1 MSTRAVIYARLSSD
15 PKDVQRSVEEQEAEC
30 RAVCEREGW
39 DVVRVFVDN
48 NRGASRH
55 SRKARPQYA
64 ALREYLTAGS
74 ADVLVMWEGSRAQRD
89 QRDYLSLRDLC
100 ADQGI
105 LYNYSGRTYDLTRT
119 DDRFSTGLDALLAE
133 READVTRDR
142 VLRAVRANAANG
154 RPHGKL
160 LYGYRRV
167 YDDRGTYIE
176 TRTDETR
183 ADVVRDAAKRVTGG
197 ETLYAVAKALNDRQ
211 IAPPRAGTHW
221 RPEQVRRMVMNP
233 GYAAKR
239 VHQGKIT
246 DVAADWPAI
255 LDEAVWAQCVSIL
268 TDPARRTVRDNRA
281 SHLLTGAIRCAH
293 CDSRLFTQKP
303 PRQQKGTIL
312 TCRGKF
318 CAAVREHVVEDFVT
332 QVIIKRMQRPDFLK
346 VWARMRGSEDTGAA
360 ETQAQELRTRLDGFY
375 ALAADGKLSPQSL
388 AAIEGRL
395 LPQIG
400 QADRA
405 AVPVTV
411 PPVLVKLAGP
421 DAETRWAGMPLA
433 EQREAVRWLVEIR
446 LSRAGRGVR
455 TFDKVRLGESRWVG
469 DTRTWAQIWA
479 ENEGELLAG

>member
-74 ADVLVMWEGSRAQRD
+74 ADVLVMWEGSRAQRE
-89 QRDYLSLRDLC
+89 QAVFVSLRDLC
-100 ADQGI
+100 ADRGI
-105 LYNYSGRTYDLTRT
+105 LYNYSGRTYDMNRT
-119 DDRFSTGLDALLAE
+119 DDRFATALDAILAE

-142 VLRAVRANAANG
+142 VLRAVRANAAKG

-160 LYGYRRV
+160 LYGHRRL
-167 YDDRGTYIE
+167 YDDGGVYLETVLDEDQAAIVREAARGI
-176 TRTDETR
+176 
-183 ADVVRDAAKRVTGG
+183 AAG
-197 ETLYAVAKALNDRQ
+197 ETLYSIAQSFNYRLV
-211 IAPPRAGTHW
+211 APPRAGTHW
-221 RPEQVRRMVMNP
+221 RPEQVRRMILNP
-233 GYAAKR
+233 GYAGKR
-239 VHQGKIT
+239 VHQGQIVGK
-246 DVAADWPAI
+246 ADWPTI
-255 LDEAVWAQCVSIL
+255 LDETLWAKCVQIL
-268 TDPARRTVRDNRA
+268 TDPDRRTVRDNRA

-312 TCRGKF
+312 TCRGRF
-318 CAAVREHVVEDFVT
+318 CAAIREHLVEDFVT
-332 QVIIKRMQRPDFLK
+332 RVIIKRMQRPDFLK

-360 ETQAQELRTRLDGFY
+360 ETQAKELRTRLDGFY
-375 ALAADGKLSPQSL
+375 VLAAEGKLSPQAL

-405 AVPVTV
+405 ARPVTV

-421 DAETRWAGMPLA
+421 DAEARWAGMPLA

-469 DTRTWAQIWA
+469 DSRTWAQIWA
-479 ENEGELLAG
+479 ENEGELLAE